1 MEDWRL
7 LHGGAW
13 ARVREELRLSRR
25 DGRPIVPV
33 VLALSIGSWLIT
45 LALAY
50 RDGGSA
56 AMWSVIQDYGIAVRL
71 LLAVPILLLD
81 EFRVDRYISFILP
94 GVLAEG
100 LFTSENGVRWQEEI
114 RATRLRI
121 CGAATLIAIAA
132 IVAFLIVANLHP
144 PVAAASTSWMAGP
157 GPGGFSWAGFWY
169 TVFAR
174 PLFLFLGILW
184 AWRWISISYFV
195 WKTSKLP
202 LELQPSHPD
211 RMGGLAIFMALA
223 TAVVSLIFTASAV
236 ISAEVYHEMAVRA
249 VTLKSFAPLLI
260 AVLVLALVI
269 GLGPFFFFTPLLARL
284 RRRALYLY
292 GVLAAQ
298 HSVLFEKRWFTR
310 EAPKDELLGA
320 SEISSLT
327 DLATAYFVAES
338 IRAIPFRRS
347 TVVTL
352 ALTAAI
358 PMIPV
363 VLLEVPLQEIVS
375 RLAKFL
381 L

>member
-1 MEDWRL
+1 
-7 LHGGAW
+7 
-13 ARVREELRLSRR
+13 
-25 DGRPIVPV
+25 
-33 VLALSIGSWLIT
+33 
-45 LALAY
+45 
-50 RDGGSA
+50 
-56 AMWSVIQDYGIAVRL
+56 
-71 LLAVPILLLD
+71 
-81 EFRVDRYISFILP
+81 
-94 GVLAEG
+94 
-100 LFTSENGVRWQEEI
+100 
-114 RATRLRI
+114 
-121 CGAATLIAIAA
+121 
-132 IVAFLIVANLHP
+132 
-144 PVAAASTSWMAGP
+144 
-157 GPGGFSWAGFWY
+157 
-169 TVFAR
+169 
-174 PLFLFLGILW
+174 
-184 AWRWISISYFV
+184 
-195 WKTSKLP
+195 
-202 LELQPSHPD
+202 
-211 RMGGLAIFMALA
+211 
-223 TAVVSLIFTASAV
+223 
-236 ISAEVYHEMAVRA
+236 
-249 VTLKSFAPLLI
+249 LI